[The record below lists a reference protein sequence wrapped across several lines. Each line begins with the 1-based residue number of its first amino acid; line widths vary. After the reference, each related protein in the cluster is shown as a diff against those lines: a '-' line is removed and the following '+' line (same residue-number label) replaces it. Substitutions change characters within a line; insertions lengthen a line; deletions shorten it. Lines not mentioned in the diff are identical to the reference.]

1 MIYRLSLLLYAI
13 IIGAIIV
20 GGFLLWQ
27 DKVQLDDQKIVNDFK
42 AQAQNDPAV
51 KKQKEL
57 ENFELKPKEANTAYK
72 KAIKDDKEFN
82 ITFVTNNKLQ
92 NEDGSKLVSEQLEQ
106 QFNERI
112 KIHEVMLEGDSS
124 QLNDEEVRSTI
135 YEEDMDMLLIDSFLL
150 NDYLQGVST
159 DNHRLNIGRLYVD
172 AYNNQEVPVYIVGQR
187 LAADNVYN
195 EILASE
201 EDFFESND
209 YEYIDQYSEWESLTN
224 YDEYVNGDGTL
235 TEKGTEFWANNIY
248 DYFVKD

>member
-27 DKVQLDDQKIVNDFK
+27 DKVQLDDQKMVNDFK

-82 ITFVTNNKLQ
+82 ITFVTNNRLQ

-106 QFNERI
+106 QFNERV

-124 QLNDEEVRSTI
+124 QLNEEYIRSTI
-135 YEEDMDMLLIDSFLL
+135 YEKEMDMLLIDSFLL
-150 NDYLQGVST
+150 NDYLQGIST

-172 AYNNQEVPVYIVGQR
+172 AVSYTH
-187 LAADNVYN
+187 
-195 EILASE
+195 
-201 EDFFESND
+201 
-209 YEYIDQYSEWESLTN
+209 LTLPTTP
-224 YDEYVNGDGTL
+224 YV
-235 TEKGTEFWANNIY
+235 
-248 DYFVKD
+248 